1 MTPGLRTR
9 SIHGHRVT
17 ARDAK
22 QTEINDLMSCFTED
36 RCLSKPLTVAS
47 CWRVWSNQ
55 TCTHSKHVRHFTLTC
70 HLPVI

>member
-1 MTPGLRTR
+1 MTPDLRTR

-22 QTEINDLMSCFTED
+22 QAEINDLMSCFTED
-36 RCLSKPLTVAS
+36 RCLSHPLTIATH
-47 CWRVWSNQ
+47 WRVWSNQ
-55 TCTHSKHVRHFTLTC
+55 AQENSKYVRHFTLTC